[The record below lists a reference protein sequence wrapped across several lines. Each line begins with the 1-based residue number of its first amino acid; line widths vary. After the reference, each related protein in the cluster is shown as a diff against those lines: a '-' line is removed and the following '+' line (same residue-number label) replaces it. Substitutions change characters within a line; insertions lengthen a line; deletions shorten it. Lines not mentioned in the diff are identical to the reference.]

1 MVVQHNLKAMNANRM
16 LNINTNAS
24 ARSTEKLSS
33 GYRVN
38 RAADD
43 AAGLAI
49 SEKMRKQIRG
59 LTQAS
64 RNAEDGISSVQT
76 AEGALAEVQDMLQ
89 RMNELCVQA
98 ANGTNSVTDR
108 QYIQDEID
116 QLVTEMDRIA
126 ETTKFN
132 ETYLLKGDKTQP
144 ENLVHTF
151 NYIKGDEIDRTGM
164 SKVVNASG
172 SKVKV
177 NYNGTDNVYVVNAA
191 SISASAVSSPMTA
204 DVVTKGSDFTKYLDG
219 KPEEFGADY
228 VKDAATKGYT
238 TVGASSSITNLKL
251 SADYAIFKN
260 TTLNPTSVSLHS
272 GTNKV
277 LSKDGQE
284 AYIYD
289 TETKNIIHVKA
300 HEDLSEYVTLIT
312 GEKDQYTMKDRYRLL
327 YNANLESQDTI
338 GEKTLG
344 HPTMTTDATGKTTT
358 TPLKDTDTDRIITKK
373 DLIGAVSENKLYDKD
388 GVQVT
393 GMGLYKY
400 FNENGDYQGGLFA
413 DKDATKRI
421 VPNKNVKNADGTDK
435 IDATTKKPIP
445 VSMYFG
451 NYISNLSEKVTA
463 ALTFNVH
470 AGSDSDLT
478 NRISTT
484 IDTMTAAGLGINK
497 LKSTSIGIV
506 DETGDNAREAIDV
519 VGNALKIVSTQRS
532 ILGAVQNRLEHTIAN
547 LDNVVENTTSA
558 ESAIRDTD
566 MAEEMVKFSNNQVL
580 MQAGQSILAQAN
592 QANQGVLSLL
602 Q

>member
-151 NYIKGDEIDRTGM
+151 NYIKGDEIDQTGM

-172 SKVKV
+172 AIVKV
-177 NYNGTDNVYVVNAA
+177 NYNGTDNVYVVNAT
-191 SISASAVSSPMTA
+191 SINSSTVSSPMTA
-204 DVVTKGSDFTKYLDG
+204 DVVMKGSDFTKYLDG
-219 KPEEFGADY
+219 DPDNFDAEDYAADPKSY
-228 VKDAATKGYT
+228 DENTG
-238 TVGASSSITNLKL
+238 TVVGNSSSISQMKL

-260 TTLNPTSVSLHS
+260 TKLDPDALEIEN
-272 GTNKV
+272 GTHNLV
-277 LSKDGQE
+277 SKDGLE

-289 TETKNIIHVKA
+289 TTTKNIIHVRKG
-300 HEDLSEYVTLIT
+300 EDLSKYVKLIN
-312 GEKDQYTMKDRYRLL
+312 GETDKYTMRDEYRLL
-327 YNANLESQDTI
+327 YNANQASQATV

-344 HPTMTTDATGKTTT
+344 HPSGAAID
-358 TPLKDTDTDRIITKK
+358 KDSEYAIKK
-373 DLIGAVSENKLYDKD
+373 QDLIGAVSENKLYDKD
-388 GVQVT
+388 GQEVF

-413 DKDATKRI
+413 DKDATKKI
-421 VPNKNVKNADGTDK
+421 VDK
-435 IDATTKKPIP
+435 VHEDPDDDTSPLVTT
-445 VSMYFG
+445 SLYFG
-451 NYISNLSEKVTA
+451 GYISSLSEKVTA

-478 NRISTT
+478 NRISAT

-519 VGNALKIVSTQRS
+519 VGDALKIVSTQRS

>member
-1 MVVQHNLKAMNANRM
+1 MSWAAKGGEIMVVQHNLKAMNANRM

-59 LTQAS
+59 LTQGS
-64 RNAEDGISSVQT
+64 RNAEDGISAVQT

-98 ANGTNSVTDR
+98 ANGTNSITDR
-108 QYIQDEID
+108 KYIQDEID
-116 QLVTEMDRIA
+116 QLVTEMDRIS

-132 ETYLLKGDKTQP
+132 ETYLLKGDDTQP

-151 NYIKGDEIDRTGM
+151 NYIKGDEIDQTGQ
-164 SKVVNASG
+164 SKVVNSSG
-172 SKVKV
+172 AKVKV
-177 NYNGTDNVYVVNAA
+177 DYNGTDNVYVVNAA
-191 SISASAVSSPMTA
+191 SISASTVNNPMSA
-204 DVVTKGSDFTKYLDG
+204 DVVSKGSDFTKYCDDG
-219 KPEEFGADY
+219 
-228 VKDAATKGYT
+228 TK
-238 TVGASSSITNLKL
+238 VGASSSITALKL
-251 SADYAIFKN
+251 SADYAVFKN
-260 TTLNPTSVSLHS
+260 TKLDPDALEIQT
-272 GTNKV
+272 GTKNLV
-277 LSKDGQE
+277 SKDNKD

-289 TETKNIIHVKA
+289 VKTKNVIHVKA
-300 HEDLSEYVTLIT
+300 GEDLSAYVEEIA
-312 GEKDQYTMKDRYRLL
+312 GEKGKYTMKEQYRLL
-327 YNANLESQDTI
+327 YNANDKATAVANTSLGYPAAADKLE
-338 GEKTLG
+338 
-344 HPTMTTDATGKTTT
+344 P
-358 TPLKDTDTDRIITKK
+358 K
-373 DLIGAVSENKLYDKD
+373 DLIGAVSENKLYNKD
-388 GVQVT
+388 GVEVS

-400 FNENGDYQGGLFA
+400 FNENGDYKGGLFA
-413 DKDATKRI
+413 DKDATL
-421 VPNKNVKNADGTDK
+421 K
-435 IDATTKKPIP
+435 ITEQKEVNGKTA
-445 VSMYFG
+445 SLYFG
-451 NYISNLSEKVTA
+451 GYISNLSEKVVA
-463 ALTFNVH
+463 PLTFNVH

-478 NRISTT
+478 NRISAT
-484 IDTMTAAGLGINK
+484 IDTMSAAGLGVNK

-519 VGNALKIVSTQRS
+519 VGEALKIVSTQRS
-532 ILGAVQNRLEHTIAN
+532 ILGAVQNRLEHTISN
-547 LDNVVENTTSA
+547 LDNVVENTTAA

>member
-1 MVVQHNLKAMNANRM
+1 MKGMSWAAKGGEIMVVQHNLKAMNANRM

-59 LTQAS
+59 LTQGS
-64 RNAEDGISSVQT
+64 RNAEDGISAVQT

-98 ANGTNSVTDR
+98 ANGTNSITDR
-108 QYIQDEID
+108 KYIQDEID
-116 QLVTEMDRIA
+116 QLVTEMDRIS

-132 ETYLLKGDKTQP
+132 ETYLLKGDDTQP

-151 NYIKGDEIDRTGM
+151 NYIKGDEIDQTGQ
-164 SKVVNASG
+164 SKVVNSSG
-172 SKVKV
+172 AKVKV

-191 SISASAVSSPMTA
+191 SISASTVNNPMSA
-204 DVVTKGSDFTKYLDG
+204 DVVSKGSDFTKYC
-219 KPEEFGADY
+219 
-228 VKDAATKGYT
+228 DAGTK
-238 TVGASSSITNLKL
+238 VGASSSITALKL
-251 SADYAIFKN
+251 SADYAVFKN
-260 TTLNPTSVSLHS
+260 TNLDPDALEIQT
-272 GTNKV
+272 GTKNLV
-277 LSKDGQE
+277 SKDNKD

-289 TETKNIIHVKA
+289 VKTKNVIHVKA
-300 HEDLSEYVTLIT
+300 GEDLSAYVEEIA
-312 GEKDQYTMKDRYRLL
+312 GEKGKYTMKEQYRLL
-327 YNANLESQDTI
+327 YNANEKATAVTDT
-338 GEKTLG
+338 TLG
-344 HPTMTTDATGKTTT
+344 HPGTSADKLE
-358 TPLKDTDTDRIITKK
+358 PK
-373 DLIGAVSENKLYDKD
+373 DLIGAVSENKLYNKD
-388 GVQVT
+388 GVEVS

-400 FNENGDYQGGLFA
+400 FNENGDYKGGLFA
-413 DKDATKRI
+413 DKDATL
-421 VPNKNVKNADGTDK
+421 K
-435 IDATTKKPIP
+435 ITEQKEVNGKTA
-445 VSMYFG
+445 SLYFG
-451 NYISNLSEKVTA
+451 GYISNLSEKVVA
-463 ALTFNVH
+463 PLTFNVH

-478 NRISTT
+478 NRISAT
-484 IDTMTAAGLGINK
+484 IDTMSAAGLGVNK

-519 VGNALKIVSTQRS
+519 VGEALKIVSTQRS
-532 ILGAVQNRLEHTIAN
+532 ILGAVQNRLEHTISN
-547 LDNVVENTTSA
+547 LDNVVENTTAA

>member
-1 MVVQHNLKAMNANRM
+1 MKGMSWAAKGGEIMVVQHNLKAMNANRM

-59 LTQAS
+59 LTQGS
-64 RNAEDGISSVQT
+64 RNAEDGISAVQT

-98 ANGTNSVTDR
+98 ANGTNSITDR
-108 QYIQDEID
+108 KYIQDEID
-116 QLVTEMDRIA
+116 QLVTEMDRIS

-132 ETYLLKGDKTQP
+132 ETYLLKGDNTQP

-151 NYIKGDEIDRTGM
+151 NYIKGDEIDQTGQ
-164 SKVVNASG
+164 SKVVNSSG
-172 SKVKV
+172 AKVKV

-191 SISASAVSSPMTA
+191 SISASTVNNPMSA
-204 DVVTKGSDFTKYLDG
+204 DVVTKGSDFTKYCDDG
-219 KPEEFGADY
+219 
-228 VKDAATKGYT
+228 TK
-238 TVGASSSITNLKL
+238 VGASSLITALEL

-260 TTLNPTSVSLHS
+260 TKLDPDALEVQT
-272 GTNKV
+272 GTKNLV
-277 LSKDGQE
+277 SKDNKD

-289 TETKNIIHVKA
+289 VKTKNVIHVKA
-300 HEDLSEYVTLIT
+300 GEDLSAYVEEIA
-312 GEKDQYTMKDRYRLL
+312 GEKGKYTMKEQYRLL
-327 YNANLESQDTI
+327 YNANDKATAVADT
-338 GEKTLG
+338 TLG
-344 HPTMTTDATGKTTT
+344 HPGTSADKLE
-358 TPLKDTDTDRIITKK
+358 PK

-388 GVQVT
+388 GKEVS

-400 FNENGDYQGGLFA
+400 FNENGDYKGGLYA
-413 DKDATKRI
+413 DKDATK
-421 VPNKNVKNADGTDK
+421 K
-435 IDATTKKPIP
+435 ITEQKMLADATTPA
-445 VSMYFG
+445 SLYFG
-451 NYISNLSEKVTA
+451 GFISNLSEKVVA
-463 ALTFNVH
+463 PLTFNVH

-478 NRISTT
+478 NRISAT
-484 IDTMTAAGLGINK
+484 IDTMSAAGLGVNK

-519 VGNALKIVSTQRS
+519 VGEALKIVSTQRS
-532 ILGAVQNRLEHTIAN
+532 ILGAVQNRLEHTISN
-547 LDNVVENTTSA
+547 LDNVVENTTAA

>member
-1 MVVQHNLKAMNANRM
+1 MKGMSWAAKGGEIMVVQHNLKAMNANRM

-59 LTQAS
+59 LTQGS
-64 RNAEDGISSVQT
+64 RNAEDGISAVQT

-98 ANGTNSVTDR
+98 ANGTNSITDR
-108 QYIQDEID
+108 KYIQDEID
-116 QLVTEMDRIA
+116 QLVTEMDRIS

-132 ETYLLKGDKTQP
+132 ETYLLKGDDTQP

-151 NYIKGDEIDRTGM
+151 NYIKGDEIDQTGQ
-164 SKVVNASG
+164 SKVVNSSSA
-172 SKVKV
+172 KVKV
-177 NYNGTDNVYVVNAA
+177 DYNGTDNVYVVNAA
-191 SISASAVSSPMTA
+191 SISASTVNNPMSP
-204 DVVTKGSDFTKYLDG
+204 DVVSKGSDFTKYCAG
-219 KPEEFGADY
+219 G
-228 VKDAATKGYT
+228 TK
-238 TVGASSSITNLKL
+238 VGASSSITNLVL
-251 SADYAIFKN
+251 SADYAVFKN
-260 TTLNPTSVSLHS
+260 TKLDPDALEIQT
-272 GTNKV
+272 GTKN
-277 LSKDGQE
+277 LISKDKSD

-289 TETKNIIHVKA
+289 TKTKNVIHVKA
-300 HEDLSEYVTLIT
+300 GEDLSAYVVEIA
-312 GEKDQYTMKDRYRLL
+312 GEKGKYTMHENYRLL
-327 YNANLESQDTI
+327 YNANTAATKV
-338 GEKTLG
+338 GATTLG
-344 HPTMTTDATGKTTT
+344 YPGVPDELQ
-358 TPLKDTDTDRIITKK
+358 PK

-388 GVQVT
+388 GQEVS

-400 FNENGDYQGGLFA
+400 FNENGDYKGGLYA
-413 DKDATKRI
+413 DKDATKKI
-421 VPNKNVKNADGTDK
+421 TEQKMLADGTTP
-435 IDATTKKPIP
+435 A
-445 VSMYFG
+445 SLYFG
-451 NYISNLSEKVTA
+451 GFISNLSEKVVA
-463 ALTFNVH
+463 PLTFNVH

-478 NRISTT
+478 NRISAT
-484 IDTMTAAGLGINK
+484 IDTMSAAGLGVNK

-519 VGNALKIVSTQRS
+519 VGEALKIVSTQRS
-532 ILGAVQNRLEHTIAN
+532 ILGAVQNRLEHTISN
-547 LDNVVENTTSA
+547 LDNVVENTTAA

>member
-59 LTQAS
+59 LTQGS
-64 RNAEDGISSVQT
+64 RNAEDGISAVQT

-98 ANGTNSVTDR
+98 ANGTNSITDR
-108 QYIQDEID
+108 KYIQDEID
-116 QLVTEMDRIA
+116 QLVTEMDRIS

-132 ETYLLKGDKTQP
+132 ETYLLKGDDTQP

-151 NYIKGDEIDRTGM
+151 NYIKGDEIDQTGQ
-164 SKVVNASG
+164 SKVVNSSG
-172 SKVKV
+172 AKVKV
-177 NYNGTDNVYVVNAA
+177 DYNGTDNVYVVNAA
-191 SISASAVSSPMTA
+191 SISASTVNNPMSP
-204 DVVTKGSDFTKYLDG
+204 DVVSKGSDFTKYCADG
-219 KPEEFGADY
+219 
-228 VKDAATKGYT
+228 TK
-238 TVGASSSITNLKL
+238 VGASSSITNLVL
-251 SADYAIFKN
+251 SADYAVFKN
-260 TTLNPTSVSLHS
+260 TKLDPDALEIQT
-272 GTNKV
+272 GTKN
-277 LSKDGQE
+277 LISKDKTD

-289 TETKNIIHVKA
+289 TKTKNVIHVKA
-300 HEDLSEYVTLIT
+300 GEDLSAYVVEIA
-312 GEKDQYTMKDRYRLL
+312 GEKGKYTMHENYRLL
-327 YNANLESQDTI
+327 YNANTAATKVDAT
-338 GEKTLG
+338 TLG
-344 HPTMTTDATGKTTT
+344 HPGTSADKLE
-358 TPLKDTDTDRIITKK
+358 PK

-388 GVQVT
+388 GKEVS

-400 FNENGDYQGGLFA
+400 FNENGDYKGGLYA
-413 DKDATKRI
+413 DKDATK
-421 VPNKNVKNADGTDK
+421 K
-435 IDATTKKPIP
+435 ITEQKMLADATTPA
-445 VSMYFG
+445 SLYFG
-451 NYISNLSEKVTA
+451 GFISNLSEKVVA
-463 ALTFNVH
+463 PLTFNVH

-478 NRISTT
+478 NRISAT
-484 IDTMTAAGLGINK
+484 IDTMSAAGLGVNK

-519 VGNALKIVSTQRS
+519 VGEALKIVSTQRS
-532 ILGAVQNRLEHTIAN
+532 ILGAVQNRLEHTISN
-547 LDNVVENTTSA
+547 LDNVVENTTAA

>member
-1 MVVQHNLKAMNANRM
+1 MSWAAKGGEIMVVQHNLKAMNANRM

-59 LTQAS
+59 LTQGS
-64 RNAEDGISSVQT
+64 RNAEDGISAVQT

-98 ANGTNSVTDR
+98 ANGTNSITDR
-108 QYIQDEID
+108 KYIQDEID
-116 QLVTEMDRIA
+116 QLVTEMDRIS

-132 ETYLLKGDKTQP
+132 ETYLLKGDNTQP

-151 NYIKGDEIDRTGM
+151 NYIKGDEIDQTGQ
-164 SKVVNASG
+164 SKVVNSSG
-172 SKVKV
+172 AKVKV

-191 SISASAVSSPMTA
+191 SISASTVNNPMSA
-204 DVVTKGSDFTKYLDG
+204 DVVTKGSDFTKYCDDG
-219 KPEEFGADY
+219 
-228 VKDAATKGYT
+228 TK
-238 TVGASSSITNLKL
+238 VGASSSITALEL

-260 TTLNPTSVSLHS
+260 TKLDPNALEVQT
-272 GTNKV
+272 GTKNLV
-277 LSKDGQE
+277 SKDNKD

-289 TETKNIIHVKA
+289 VKTKNVIHVKA
-300 HEDLSEYVTLIT
+300 GEDLSAYVEEIA
-312 GEKDQYTMKDRYRLL
+312 GKKGKYTMKEQYRLL
-327 YNANLESQDTI
+327 YNANDKATAVADT
-338 GEKTLG
+338 TLG
-344 HPTMTTDATGKTTT
+344 HPGTSADKLE
-358 TPLKDTDTDRIITKK
+358 PK

-388 GVQVT
+388 GKEVS

-400 FNENGDYQGGLFA
+400 FNENGDYKGGLYA
-413 DKDATKRI
+413 DKDATK
-421 VPNKNVKNADGTDK
+421 K
-435 IDATTKKPIP
+435 ITEQKMLADATTPA
-445 VSMYFG
+445 SLYFG
-451 NYISNLSEKVTA
+451 GFISNLSEKVVA
-463 ALTFNVH
+463 PLTFNVH

-478 NRISTT
+478 NRISAT
-484 IDTMTAAGLGINK
+484 IDTMSAAGLGVNK

-519 VGNALKIVSTQRS
+519 VGEALKIVSTQRS
-532 ILGAVQNRLEHTIAN
+532 ILGAVQNRLEHTISN
-547 LDNVVENTTSA
+547 LDNVVENTTAA

>member
-1 MVVQHNLKAMNANRM
+1 MSWAAKGGEIMVVQHNLKAMNANRM

-59 LTQAS
+59 LTQGS
-64 RNAEDGISSVQT
+64 RNAEDGISCVQT

-98 ANGTNSVTDR
+98 ANGTQSVTDR

-144 ENLVHTF
+144 ENLVHTY
-151 NYIKGDEIDRTGM
+151 NYIKGDEIDRTGL
-164 SKVVNASG
+164 SKVTNSSG
-172 SKVKV
+172 YQVKV
-177 NYNGTDNVYVVNAA
+177 NYNGTDNVYAVKAA
-191 SISASAVSSPMTA
+191 SISNAKVTQPLSADLIS
-204 DVVTKGSDFTKYLDG
+204 KGSDFTKYCADG
-219 KPEEFGADY
+219 TE
-228 VKDAATKGYT
+228 
-238 TVGASSSITNLKL
+238 VGASSSITNLAL
-251 SADYAIFKN
+251 SGDYAIFRN
-260 TTLNPTSVSLHS
+260 TQLNSADLKMS
-272 GTNKV
+272 GNNLICETM
-277 LSKDGQE
+277 D

-289 TETKNIIHVKA
+289 TRTQNIIHVKQK
-300 HEDLSEYVTLIT
+300 EDLSEYVKEISGPNATT
-312 GEKDQYTMKDRYRLL
+312 KEYAMDDRYRLV
-327 YNANLESQDTI
+327 YNANSAAKAVPQNSL
-338 GEKTLG
+338 GAPKT
-344 HPTMTTDATGKTTT
+344 PKEIVA
-358 TPLKDTDTDRIITKK
+358 KDI
-373 DLIGAVSENKLYDKD
+373 IGAVAENRLYDKD
-388 GVQVT
+388 GKEVF
-393 GMGLYKY
+393 GMALYKY
-400 FNENGDYQGGLFA
+400 FNDNGDYQGGLFA
-413 DKDATKRI
+413 DKDATAKMEI
-421 VPNKNVKNADGTDK
+421 VATKSATAAADPKT
-435 IDATTKKPIP
+435 A
-445 VSMYFG
+445 SLYYG
-451 NYISNLSEKVTA
+451 NFISNLSEKVVA
-463 ALTFNVH
+463 PLTFNVH

-478 NRISTT
+478 NRISAT

-519 VGNALKIVSTQRS
+519 VGEALKIVSTQRS
-532 ILGAVQNRLEHTIAN
+532 ILGAVQNRLEHTISN
-547 LDNVVENTTSA
+547 LDNVVENTTAA

>member
-1 MVVQHNLKAMNANRM
+1 MSWAAKGGEIMVVQHNLKAMNANRM

-59 LTQAS
+59 LTQGS
-64 RNAEDGISSVQT
+64 RNAEDGISAVQT

-98 ANGTNSVTDR
+98 ANGTNSITDR
-108 QYIQDEID
+108 KYIQDEID
-116 QLVTEMDRIA
+116 QLVTEMDRIS

-132 ETYLLKGDKTQP
+132 ETYLLKGDDTQP

-151 NYIKGDEIDRTGM
+151 NYIKGDEIDQTGQ
-164 SKVVNASG
+164 SKVVNSSG
-172 SKVKV
+172 AKVKV
-177 NYNGTDNVYVVNAA
+177 DYNGTDNVYVVNAA
-191 SISASAVSSPMTA
+191 SISASTVNNPMSA
-204 DVVTKGSDFTKYLDG
+204 DVVSKGSDFTKYCDDG
-219 KPEEFGADY
+219 
-228 VKDAATKGYT
+228 TK
-238 TVGASSSITNLKL
+238 VGASSSITALKL
-251 SADYAIFKN
+251 SADYAVFKN
-260 TTLNPTSVSLHS
+260 TKLDPDALEIQT
-272 GTNKV
+272 GTKNLV
-277 LSKDGQE
+277 SKDNKD

-289 TETKNIIHVKA
+289 VKTKNVIHVKA
-300 HEDLSEYVTLIT
+300 GEDLSAYVEEIA
-312 GEKDQYTMKDRYRLL
+312 GEKGKYTMKEQYRLL
-327 YNANLESQDTI
+327 YNANEKATAVTDTS
-338 GEKTLG
+338 LG
-344 HPTMTTDATGKTTT
+344 HPGTSADKLE
-358 TPLKDTDTDRIITKK
+358 PK
-373 DLIGAVSENKLYDKD
+373 DLIGAVSENKLYNKD
-388 GVQVT
+388 GVEVS

-400 FNENGDYQGGLFA
+400 FNENGDYKGGLFA
-413 DKDATKRI
+413 DKDATL
-421 VPNKNVKNADGTDK
+421 K
-435 IDATTKKPIP
+435 ITEQKEVNGKTA
-445 VSMYFG
+445 SLYFG
-451 NYISNLSEKVTA
+451 GYISNLSEKVVA
-463 ALTFNVH
+463 PLTFNVH

-478 NRISTT
+478 NRISAT
-484 IDTMTAAGLGINK
+484 IDTMSAAGLGVNK

-519 VGNALKIVSTQRS
+519 VGEALKIVSTQRS
-532 ILGAVQNRLEHTIAN
+532 ILGAVQNRLEHTISN
-547 LDNVVENTTSA
+547 LDNVVENTTAA

>member
-59 LTQAS
+59 LTQGS
-64 RNAEDGISSVQT
+64 RNAEDGISAVQT

-98 ANGTNSVTDR
+98 ANGTNSITDR
-108 QYIQDEID
+108 KYIQDEID
-116 QLVTEMDRIA
+116 QLVTEMDRIS

-132 ETYLLKGDKTQP
+132 ETYLLKGDDTQP

-151 NYIKGDEIDRTGM
+151 NYIKGDEIDQTGQ
-164 SKVVNASG
+164 SKVVNSSG
-172 SKVKV
+172 AKVKV

-191 SISASAVSSPMTA
+191 SISASTVNNPMSA
-204 DVVTKGSDFTKYLDG
+204 DVVSKGSDFTKYCNAG
-219 KPEEFGADY
+219 
-228 VKDAATKGYT
+228 TK
-238 TVGASSSITNLKL
+238 VGASSSITALKL
-251 SADYAIFKN
+251 SADYAVFKN
-260 TTLNPTSVSLHS
+260 TKLDPDALEIQT
-272 GTNKV
+272 GTKNLV
-277 LSKDGQE
+277 SKDNKD

-289 TETKNIIHVKA
+289 VKTKNVIHVKA
-300 HEDLSEYVTLIT
+300 GEDLSAYVEEIA
-312 GEKDQYTMKDRYRLL
+312 GEKGKYTMKEQYRLL
-327 YNANLESQDTI
+327 YNANEKATAVTDT
-338 GEKTLG
+338 TLG
-344 HPTMTTDATGKTTT
+344 HPGTSADKLE
-358 TPLKDTDTDRIITKK
+358 PK
-373 DLIGAVSENKLYDKD
+373 DLIGAVSENKLYNKD
-388 GVQVT
+388 GVEVS

-400 FNENGDYQGGLFA
+400 FNENGDYKGGLFA
-413 DKDATKRI
+413 DKDATL
-421 VPNKNVKNADGTDK
+421 K
-435 IDATTKKPIP
+435 ITEQKEVNGKTA
-445 VSMYFG
+445 SLYFG
-451 NYISNLSEKVTA
+451 GYISNLSEKVVA
-463 ALTFNVH
+463 PLTFNVH

-478 NRISTT
+478 NRISAT
-484 IDTMTAAGLGINK
+484 IDTMSAAGLGVNK

-519 VGNALKIVSTQRS
+519 VGEALKIVSTQRS
-532 ILGAVQNRLEHTIAN
+532 ILGAVQNRLEHTISN
-547 LDNVVENTTSA
+547 LDNVVENTTAA

>member
-59 LTQAS
+59 LTQGS
-64 RNAEDGISSVQT
+64 RNAEDGISAVQT

-98 ANGTNSVTDR
+98 ANGTNSITDR
-108 QYIQDEID
+108 KYIQDEID
-116 QLVTEMDRIA
+116 QLVTEMDRIS

-132 ETYLLKGDKTQP
+132 ETYLLKGDDTQP

-151 NYIKGDEIDRTGM
+151 NYIKGDEIDQTGQ
-164 SKVVNASG
+164 SKVVNSSG
-172 SKVKV
+172 AKVKV

-191 SISASAVSSPMTA
+191 SISASTVNNPMSA
-204 DVVTKGSDFTKYLDG
+204 DVVSKGSDFTKYC
-219 KPEEFGADY
+219 
-228 VKDAATKGYT
+228 DAGTK
-238 TVGASSSITNLKL
+238 VGASSSITALKL
-251 SADYAIFKN
+251 SADYAVFKN
-260 TTLNPTSVSLHS
+260 TNLDPDALEIQT
-272 GTNKV
+272 GTKNLV
-277 LSKDGQE
+277 SKDNKD

-289 TETKNIIHVKA
+289 VKTKNVIHVKA
-300 HEDLSEYVTLIT
+300 GEDLSAYVEEIA
-312 GEKDQYTMKDRYRLL
+312 GEKGKYTMKEQYRLL
-327 YNANLESQDTI
+327 YNANEKATAVTDT
-338 GEKTLG
+338 TLG
-344 HPTMTTDATGKTTT
+344 HPGTSADKLE
-358 TPLKDTDTDRIITKK
+358 PK
-373 DLIGAVSENKLYDKD
+373 DLIGAVSENKLYNKD
-388 GVQVT
+388 GVEVS

-400 FNENGDYQGGLFA
+400 FNENGDYKGGLFA
-413 DKDATKRI
+413 DKDATL
-421 VPNKNVKNADGTDK
+421 K
-435 IDATTKKPIP
+435 ITEQKEVNGKTA
-445 VSMYFG
+445 SLYFG
-451 NYISNLSEKVTA
+451 GYISNLSEKVVA
-463 ALTFNVH
+463 PLTFNVH

-478 NRISTT
+478 NRISAT
-484 IDTMTAAGLGINK
+484 IDTMSAAGLGVNK

-519 VGNALKIVSTQRS
+519 VGEALKIVSTQRS
-532 ILGAVQNRLEHTIAN
+532 ILGAVQNRLEHTISN
-547 LDNVVENTTSA
+547 LDNVVENTTAA